1 MRLFI
6 AVDLSEEMK
15 DQLEQYIIGLKK
27 KGAAGNFSRRANLH
41 ITLSFIGE
49 TDKQGAAEAALSRIN
64 FTPFKFRLTE
74 AGRFPGRNGD
84 TVYIGIDSSGSME
97 KLAEGI
103 RNELIREGFVL
114 ENRKFTAHLT
124 LGREIRGYDK
134 IKDSAV
140 PSLEGE
146 VKELS
151 LMKSER
157 INGVLK
163 YTPIYIK
170 R

>member
-1 MRLFI
+1 M
-6 AVDLSEEMK
+6 
-15 DQLEQYIIGLKK
+15 
-27 KGAAGNFSRRANLH
+27 
-41 ITLSFIGE
+41 
-49 TDKQGAAEAALSRIN
+49 
-64 FTPFKFRLTE
+64 
-74 AGRFPGRNGD
+74 
-84 TVYIGIDSSGSME
+84 
-97 KLAEGI
+97 
-103 RNELIREGFVL
+103 L

>member
-6 AVDLSEEMK
+6 AVDLSVEIK
-15 DQLEQYIIGLKK
+15 DQLEQYIIGIKK
-27 KGAAGNFSRRANLH
+27 MGVAGNFSRRANLH
-41 ITLSFIGE
+41 ITLAFIGE
-49 TDKQGAAEAALSRIN
+49 TDRQSAIESALSRLS
-64 FTPFKFRLTE
+64 FSPFKYRLTE
-74 AGRFPGRNGD
+74 VGRFPGRNGD
-84 TVYIGIDSSGSME
+84 TLYIGIDSSGNME
-97 KLAEGI
+97 RLAEGI
-103 RNELIREGFVL
+103 RKELLKEGFVL
-114 ENRKFTAHLT
+114 ESRKFTAHLT

-134 IKDSAV
+134 IKDSAI

-157 INGVLK
+157 INGVLR
-163 YTPIYIK
+163 YAPIYIK